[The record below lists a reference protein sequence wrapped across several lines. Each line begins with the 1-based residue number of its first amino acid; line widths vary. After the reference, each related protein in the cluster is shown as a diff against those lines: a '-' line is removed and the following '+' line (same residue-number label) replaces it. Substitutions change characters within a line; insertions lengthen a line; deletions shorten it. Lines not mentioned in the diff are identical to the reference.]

1 MPKSNFNQFIRECE
15 DYQTIKNNSIKKISI
30 EPCADSCEDKM
41 LSNDNN
47 KPIQTRQQDQM
58 QTQTRIENDL
68 KKSNTFLYNRSSDV
82 SSNTRN
88 FTSFSNNIFLS
99 KSINHKNKVSLFAN
113 ANDADANDANAN
125 VKKNM
130 FKNTSANQPQ
140 QQPLTQTQIIEINDE
155 TFPSLTSSTK
165 MNSKNGTTANSVSVH
180 YEKKIKNFKNAIVS
194 GPPSFSPKK
203 PTHLNGQNIMNQS
216 TRIIPPLDVKRNS
229 EMTVKKV
236 LTKTKHLT
244 DYNNENNYD
253 DDDDYYGDDGNIYNF
268 SRTRPKSMFIFNSDA
283 DESDE

>member
-47 KPIQTRQQDQM
+47 KPIQIRQQDQM

-68 KKSNTFLYNRSSDV
+68 KKSNTFLYNRSFDV

-88 FTSFSNNIFLS
+88 FTSCSNNIFLS

-113 ANDADANDANAN
+113 ANDANANDANAN

-140 QQPLTQTQIIEINDE
+140 QQSQTQTLSKKMSYHPGSQHLAELLLMSAYRQLNLP
-155 TFPSLTSSTK
+155 FWLYLSKSS
-165 MNSKNGTTANSVSVH
+165 NHEQPEEERSK
-180 YEKKIKNFKNAIVS
+180 E
-194 GPPSFSPKK
+194 
-203 PTHLNGQNIMNQS
+203 
-216 TRIIPPLDVKRNS
+216 
-229 EMTVKKV
+229 
-236 LTKTKHLT
+236 
-244 DYNNENNYD
+244 
-253 DDDDYYGDDGNIYNF
+253 
-268 SRTRPKSMFIFNSDA
+268 
-283 DESDE
+283 